1 MLQSSVAERVV
12 QPGAIFADVVV
23 GIDGSRGSAEAARQ
37 AIALAGPGTPV
48 RFVAIYHDLETDLG
62 EPPTVLSRES
72 AQEALKEVSREAARA
87 GIEFSSALLSG
98 SRVSEV
104 LRAEARDSDLLVL
117 GSSGGTRIGGIMLGG
132 TVTQIAHRGERP
144 LLVAR
149 RATDHGSF
157 PESVLLASDGSP
169 GSWAAARAA
178 ARLVT
183 ARGAEMRVVYVSD
196 GAHSGRH
203 RQFLRQLMML
213 EEQCGEIPSIQDKP
227 GSVPER
233 ICQAAQG
240 FQASVIVMGR
250 RGLSGLAALG
260 SVSERVVHRAP
271 CSVLVIPPD
280 PEDELT

>member
-1 MLQSSVAERVV
+1 MLQSSVVERVV
-12 QPGAIFADVVV
+12 QPGAIFSDVVV

-37 AIALAGPGTPV
+37 AIGLAEPDTRV
-48 RFVAIYHDLETDLG
+48 RFVAIYHELETDLD
-62 EPPTVLSRES
+62 EPTALSRER
-72 AQEALKEVSREAARA
+72 AQEALKEVSGQAARA

-98 SRVSEV
+98 TRVSEV
-104 LRAEARDSDLLVL
+104 LREETRHSDLLVL
-117 GSSGGTRIGGIMLGG
+117 GSSGGTRVGGIMLGG

-149 RATDHGSF
+149 RATDHGNF

-178 ARLVT
+178 ARLVAART
-183 ARGAEMRVVYVSD
+183 AELRVVYVSD
-196 GAHSGRH
+196 GTHSKRH

-250 RGLSGLAALG
+250 RALSGIAALG